1 MHRDSRAEYQKAVCA
16 AGETMEHCNRPHR
29 TEEDAV
35 KFTLH
40 TEQRDSLIRAYE
52 PGELSLFSQ
61 SVEHNVIVVA
71 NPGERARVSEWAV
84 RDCAQISLESLAA
97 ALAQQPDIL
106 VIGTGERQQFP
117 PLQLYGQLAELGVG
131 LEVMDTSAACR
142 TFNVLVLEDRKVAAA
157 LLL

>member
-1 MHRDSRAEYQKAVCA
+1 M
-16 AGETMEHCNRPHR
+16 
-29 TEEDAV
+29 

-40 TEQRDSLIRAYE
+40 TEARNSLIRAYE
-52 PGELSLFSQ
+52 PGQLALYSQ

-71 NPGERARVSEWAV
+71 NPGEGASVSEWAV
-84 RDCAQISLESLAA
+84 QGCEDISLQNLAA
-97 ALAQQPDIL
+97 ALQDKPDIL

-117 PLQLYGQLAELGVG
+117 PPRLYAQLAEQGVG

-142 TFNVLVLEDRKVAAA
+142 TYNVLVLEDRKVAAA